1 MVPASN
7 RAVSVVNGVAVA
19 SLWKNPWLRR
29 QRIRLR
35 RPFQILVAPIV
46 INYIKLVVKTSTIV
60 ADPPDY
66 VARGRQNHPSII
78 ALWHGQFFLLPAIY
92 PREIPGRAIVAKHDD
107 AEALRRILKHFGLG
121 LVRGAGA
128 AGRKRDRGGAEAAHG
143 LIASLREGFSIAL
156 TGDIPPGPARK
167 CGVGIVLIGSRSGRP
182 ILPFA
187 VATSR
192 YASVNSWSRMTI
204 NLPFSRLGIAMGEPI
219 HVPTRRRPGGA
230 RDLPAKGRGGA
241 ERGHRQGLPAG
252 GRGHDAGN
260 AAAAAGAL
268 VAIGLRPLPSTKNAT
283 LGF

>member
-1 MVPASN
+1 
-7 RAVSVVNGVAVA
+7 VA
-19 SLWKNPWLRR
+19 SLWKNPWLKR

-35 RPFQILVAPIV
+35 RPLQIVIAPIV
-46 INYIKLVVKTSTIV
+46 INYLKLVMKTSTIV

-66 VARGRQNHPSII
+66 MARGKSLHPSII
-78 ALWHGQFFLLPAIY
+78 ALWHGQFLLLPAIY
-92 PREIPGRAIVAKHDD
+92 PPEVPGRAIVAKHDD

-128 AGRKRDRGGAEAAHG
+128 AGRARGSRDRGGAEAAHG

-167 CGVGIVLIGSRSGRP
+167 CGLGIVMISSRSGRP
-182 ILPFA
+182 IVPFA

-219 HVPTRRRPGGA
+219 QVPT
-230 RDLPAKGRGGA
+230 
-241 ERGHRQGLPAG
+241 
-252 GRGHDAGN
+252 DAGPAVLETYRQKVE
-260 AAAAAGAL
+260 AALNEVTARAYKLAGADMTR
-268 VAIGLRPLPSTKNAT
+268 ATPLPRPARSSPS
-283 LGF
+283 G